1 MDDLEYRNY
10 KKGPGWSGE
19 VFGEVPVQGMG
30 ELEGETWYFK
40 ARGSNWT
47 FEIQGQNPFR
57 KSEPWGDWPEAGYMP
72 HKIAWTI
79 ITGIIEELI
88 KDNKYKSN

>member
-1 MDDLEYRNY
+1 M
-10 KKGPGWSGE
+10 
-19 VFGEVPVQGMG
+19 
-30 ELEGETWYFK
+30 
-40 ARGSNWT
+40 
-47 FEIQGQNPFR
+47 QGQNPFQ

-88 KDNKYKSN
+88 KDHKYKSN